1 MLQNAN
7 FRGQCQPTEW
17 PSVPILCANFAF
29 KVKQRKS
36 TINILIYYTVF
47 GLPYLLESCNVFVRR
62 GSHVY
67 ICVHFTRRCSE
78 PPVQNMAKQH
88 KAEYSKQTKG
98 TSGMKAAA
106 AAGIFYYR
114 SKLSTNVGK
123 GLANAV

>member
-1 MLQNAN
+1 MEIYHI
-7 FRGQCQPTEW
+7 C
-17 PSVPILCANFAF
+17 
-29 KVKQRKS
+29 
-36 TINILIYYTVF
+36 INILYSIWSAILT
-47 GLPYLLESCNVFVRR
+47 GESCNGFVRR

-67 ICVHFTRRCSE
+67 ICVHLTRR
-78 PPVQNMAKQH
+78 QNMAKQH